1 MAAEYCH
8 YGDPTSVGVCTK
20 AAGKTNGYMPT
31 ALNGERFVKVA
42 GSPEHFADALMLQR
56 EAEGVIKEH
65 WSITGTRSGTIH
77 IVSVKM
83 KVYSSGA
90 FVNALRIQRALAE
103 QKRDSL
109 LQDRAALDDPKFTA
123 QWKRA
128 KTALEAAER
137 CDRLC
142 MEKNDVLIRDDL

>member
-8 YGDPTSVGVCTK
+8 YGDPTSIGVCAK
-20 AAGKTNGYMPT
+20 AAKKTDGYMPT
-31 ALNGERFVKVA
+31 ALNAERFVRIA
-42 GSPEHFADALMLQR
+42 GGPEHFADALMLQR

-65 WSITGTRSGTIH
+65 WSITGTRSSTIH
-77 IVSVKM
+77 IVSVKL
-83 KVYSSGA
+83 KVHTSGA
-90 FVNALRIQRALAE
+90 YVNALRIQRALAV

-109 LQDRAALDDPKFTA
+109 LGDRAALDDPKFTA

-142 MEKNDVLIRDDL
+142 TEKNDALIRDDI